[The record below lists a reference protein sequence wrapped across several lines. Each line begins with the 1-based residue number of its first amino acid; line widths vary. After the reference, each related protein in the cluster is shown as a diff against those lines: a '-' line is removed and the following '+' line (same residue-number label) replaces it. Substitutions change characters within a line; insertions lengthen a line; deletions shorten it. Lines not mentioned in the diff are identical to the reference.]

1 MSQNEK
7 ALNAED
13 ILPRALLRKLQHYC
27 SGLVYISKRGTGA
40 QSNKDRIRLLHGQG
54 ITPVEIANRT
64 TLSVQ
69 HVRKVIKEL
78 SDGSLPEQAV
88 RHKIYESVPEDIVEM
103 VQRYVEGPVYVP
115 AGKSSMDRRHAR
127 VKKLLSEGYTTV
139 EVARRTKMSERR
151 VWQLKVEY
159 AEEIIDK
166 KEPAK
171 KHMPIGDSPAPAAVP
186 MINATETRE
195 VPPRVCRLCGNV
207 LAPHEG
213 LCVICSR
220 QTTKEEGDPDI
231 IVVSR
236 LPFAV
241 IDREF

>member
-1 MSQNEK
+1 MSRNDKIQNV
-7 ALNAED
+7 ED
-13 ILPRALLRKLQHYC
+13 ILPKELLRKLQLHC
-27 SGLVYISKRGTGA
+27 SGLVYIPKRGTGA
-40 QSNKDRIRLLHGQG
+40 QSNRDRIRLLHDQG
-54 ITPVEIANRT
+54 ISPTEIACRT

-69 HVRKVIKEL
+69 HVRKVIRQL
-78 SDGSLPEQAV
+78 SDGSLPEQVV

-115 AGKSSMDRRHAR
+115 ASDSPMDRRHAR

-139 EVARRTKMSERR
+139 EVAKRTRISERR

-159 AEEIIDK
+159 AEEIAHRKDPVK
-166 KEPAK
+166 KQT
-171 KHMPIGDSPAPAAVP
+171 PIGSTIPTPTTKITDP
-186 MINATETRE
+186 TE
-195 VPPRVCRLCGNV
+195 VLPRVCRLCGNV
-207 LAPHEG
+207 LAPDEG
-213 LCVICSR
+213 LCVICGR